1 MIVGDIT
8 RFTNK
13 GMGLAMRVLAA
24 GLAALLALTFLNL
37 TVLPGTALAEE
48 ADGVDAA
55 PEHLVLPA
63 PEEPEAGSNVFV
75 YLHLNGPAL
84 DTAKAAG
91 LEVNRE
97 GWFTVGVIALKGIAK
112 PSEKPLNYE
121 VDQDQIGTALRS
133 INYYPGA
140 QALSLSAAK
149 WTALKVCSGATDYAV
164 AGHTWHLDGELCD
177 QLVNFDVRYI
187 DAEGNALAVG
197 DVDDQG
203 NKTDTRTILAA
214 VGSEIAADDQIIDI
228 EGYEYSKDLTTEKNG
243 GESVTVAAESL
254 ARSSVSGMT
263 LVYKK
268 TAEEPVKPE
277 NPGDNDPA
285 GKPVVPD
292 DNGNGS
298 VDNNGGVKPPAPSD
312 NETPK
317 VPSIKVP
324 APPTPQQSQSNAQ
337 NNDTATGANG
347 GGFNAG
353 ERTAVSE
360 PAPQAAPAKVELVE
374 TTSAEQPAAETV
386 SIDDDA
392 TPMVARVGG
401 AEAIAEEEVPMGAF
415 DAPVDPAPWVAGLG
429 AIGTA
434 LWGVVAVRRRL
445 VMAQQLATFESQ
457 VLGNSA
463 VEADAVAVP
472 NAGHQ
477 AL

>member
-24 GLAALLALTFLNL
+24 GLASLLALTFLNL

-55 PEHLVLPA
+55 TEHLVLPA

-75 YLHLNGPAL
+75 YLHLSGPAL

-97 GWFTVGVIALKGIAK
+97 GWFTVGVIALEGIAK

-121 VDQDQIGTALRS
+121 VDQPELEAMQNQIDTALRS

-149 WTALKVCSGATDYAV
+149 WTSLKVCSGATDYAA

-214 VGSEIAADDQIIDI
+214 VGSEITADDQIIDI

-263 LVYKK
+263 LVYEKK
-268 TAEEPVKPE
+268 
-277 NPGDNDPA
+277 
-285 GKPVVPD
+285 
-292 DNGNGS
+292 
-298 VDNNGGVKPPAPSD
+298 
-312 NETPK
+312 
-317 VPSIKVP
+317 
-324 APPTPQQSQSNAQ
+324 
-337 NNDTATGANG
+337 
-347 GGFNAG
+347 
-353 ERTAVSE
+353 
-360 PAPQAAPAKVELVE
+360 
-374 TTSAEQPAAETV
+374 AEQPAAETV

-401 AEAIAEEEVPMGAF
+401 AEAIAEEDVPMGAF

>member
-55 PEHLVLPA
+55 TEHLVLPA

-121 VDQDQIGTALRS
+121 VDQTELKAMQNQIGTALRS

-228 EGYEYSKDLTTEKNG
+228 EGYEYSKELTTEKNG

-312 NETPK
+312 NETPRFPRRPHLSSRRAMPRITTPPP
-317 VPSIKVP
+317 VP
-324 APPTPQQSQSNAQ
+324 
-337 NNDTATGANG
+337 
-347 GGFNAG
+347 
-353 ERTAVSE
+353 TAVGSMRASARLCPSPRPRPLPRRSSLPKRLLPSSLQPRRFPSTMMQHRWLLE
-360 PAPQAAPAKVELVE
+360 SAAPKPLPKRRFPWGPSTLRLIRLLGSRVWGLLERRCGAL
-374 TTSAEQPAAETV
+374 SPCADV
-386 SIDDDA
+386 S
-392 TPMVARVGG
+392 
-401 AEAIAEEEVPMGAF
+401 
-415 DAPVDPAPWVAGLG
+415 
-429 AIGTA
+429 
-434 LWGVVAVRRRL
+434 
-445 VMAQQLATFESQ
+445 
-457 VLGNSA
+457 
-463 VEADAVAVP
+463 
-472 NAGHQ
+472 
-477 AL
+477 

>member
-55 PEHLVLPA
+55 TEHLVLPA

-75 YLHLNGPAL
+75 YLHLSGPAL

-97 GWFTVGVIALKGIAK
+97 GWFTVGVIALEGIAK

-121 VDQDQIGTALRS
+121 VDQTELEVMQNQIGTALRS

-149 WTALKVCSGATDYAV
+149 WTALKVCSGATDYAA

-243 GESVTVAAESL
+243 GEFVTVAAESL

-268 TAEEPVKPE
+268 KAEEPVKPE

-285 GKPVVPD
+285 DKPVVPD
-292 DNGNGS
+292 GNGNGS

-312 NETPK
+312 YEIPK

-324 APPTPQQSQSNAQ
+324 TSSAPQQSQSNAQ
-337 NNDTATGANG
+337 NNDNATG
-347 GGFNAG
+347 GGFKAG
-353 ERTAVSE
+353 ERTA
-360 PAPQAAPAKVELVE
+360 
-374 TTSAEQPAAETV
+374 
-386 SIDDDA
+386 
-392 TPMVARVGG
+392 ARC
-401 AEAIAEEEVPMGAF
+401 
-415 DAPVDPAPWVAGLG
+415 
-429 AIGTA
+429 
-434 LWGVVAVRRRL
+434 
-445 VMAQQLATFESQ
+445 
-457 VLGNSA
+457 
-463 VEADAVAVP
+463 
-472 NAGHQ
+472 
-477 AL
+477 

>member
-1 MIVGDIT
+1 MQ
-8 RFTNK
+8 N
-13 GMGLAMRVLAA
+13 
-24 GLAALLALTFLNL
+24 
-37 TVLPGTALAEE
+37 
-48 ADGVDAA
+48 
-55 PEHLVLPA
+55 
-63 PEEPEAGSNVFV
+63 
-75 YLHLNGPAL
+75 
-84 DTAKAAG
+84 
-91 LEVNRE
+91 
-97 GWFTVGVIALKGIAK
+97 
-112 PSEKPLNYE
+112 
-121 VDQDQIGTALRS
+121 QIGTALRS

-149 WTALKVCSGATDYAV
+149 WTALKVCSGATDYAA

-243 GESVTVAAESL
+243 GEFVTVAAESL

-268 TAEEPVKPE
+268 KAEEPVKPE

-285 GKPVVPD
+285 DKPVVPD
-292 DNGNGS
+292 GNGNGS

-312 NETPK
+312 YEIPK

-324 APPTPQQSQSNAQ
+324 TSSAPQQSQSNAQ
-337 NNDTATGANG
+337 NNDNATG
-347 GGFNAG
+347 GGFKAG

-360 PAPQAAPAKVELVE
+360 PAPQAAPAKVVLAE
-374 TTSAEQPAAETV
+374 TAPAEQPAAETV

-401 AEAIAEEEVPMGAF
+401 AEAIAEEDVPMGAF
-415 DAPVDPAPWVAGLG
+415 DAPIDPAPWIAGLG

-457 VLGNSA
+457 VLGNSS

>member
-1 MIVGDIT
+1 MAD
-8 RFTNK
+8 
-13 GMGLAMRVLAA
+13 

-55 PEHLVLPA
+55 TEHLVLPA

-75 YLHLNGPAL
+75 YLHLSGPAL

-97 GWFTVGVIALKGIAK
+97 GWFTVGVIALEGIAK

-121 VDQDQIGTALRS
+121 VDQPELEAMQSQIDTALRS

-149 WTALKVCSGATDYAV
+149 WTSLKVCSGATDYAA

-243 GESVTVAAESL
+243 GESVTVAAEPL

-263 LVYKK
+263 LVYEKK
-268 TAEEPVKPE
+268 AEEPVRPE
-277 NPGDNDPA
+277 NPGDNDPTD
-285 GKPVVPD
+285 KPVVPD
-292 DNGNGS
+292 DDGNGS
-298 VDNNGGVKPPAPSD
+298 VDNNGGVKPQAPSD
-312 NETPK
+312 NRNPEGTK
-317 VPSIKVP
+317 HQGS
-324 APPTPQQSQSNAQ
+324 
-337 NNDTATGANG
+337 
-347 GGFNAG
+347 
-353 ERTAVSE
+353 RAVH
-360 PAPQAAPAKVELVE
+360 
-374 TTSAEQPAAETV
+374 TSAVAEQCPEQ
-386 SIDDDA
+386 
-392 TPMVARVGG
+392 R
-401 AEAIAEEEVPMGAF
+401 
-415 DAPVDPAPWVAGLG
+415 
-429 AIGTA
+429 
-434 LWGVVAVRRRL
+434 
-445 VMAQQLATFESQ
+445 
-457 VLGNSA
+457 
-463 VEADAVAVP
+463 
-472 NAGHQ
+472 
-477 AL
+477 

>member
-1 MIVGDIT
+1 MQ
-8 RFTNK
+8 N
-13 GMGLAMRVLAA
+13 
-24 GLAALLALTFLNL
+24 
-37 TVLPGTALAEE
+37 
-48 ADGVDAA
+48 
-55 PEHLVLPA
+55 
-63 PEEPEAGSNVFV
+63 
-75 YLHLNGPAL
+75 
-84 DTAKAAG
+84 
-91 LEVNRE
+91 
-97 GWFTVGVIALKGIAK
+97 
-112 PSEKPLNYE
+112 
-121 VDQDQIGTALRS
+121 QIGTALRS

-149 WTALKVCSGATDYAV
+149 WAALKVCSGATDYAV

-228 EGYEYSKDLTTEKNG
+228 EGYEYSKELTTEKNG

-263 LVYKK
+263 LVYEKK
-268 TAEEPVKPE
+268 AEEPVKPE

-292 DNGNGS
+292 GNGNGS
-298 VDNNGGVKPPAPSD
+298 VDTNGGVKPPAPSD

-324 APPTPQQSQSNAQ
+324 APPIPQQSQSNAQ
-337 NNDTATGANG
+337 NNDNATGANG

-360 PAPQAAPAKVELVE
+360 PAPQAAPAKVVLAE
-374 TTSAEQPAAETV
+374 TAPAEQPAAETV

-401 AEAIAEEEVPMGAF
+401 AEAIAEEDIPMGAF